1 MKFSIIVLLCIC
13 QLVQFSTAQD
23 PKDNNDDDDG
33 QQEMYILVPQSVKP
47 IRRGRRSANINFEL
61 D

>member
-1 MKFSIIVLLCIC
+1 MVNKNLAMCSMALIKPIEL
-13 QLVQFSTAQD
+13 QD

-47 IRRGRRSANINFEL
+47 IRRGRRSANINFGL